1 MHMYAYAR
9 SEVLRETDP
18 VKEHCGSPSADAAP
32 QKGAV
37 SEQSQPRG
45 APARDVGPHCA
56 FQTFVDGDGI

>member
-1 MHMYAYAR
+1 MNASAR

-18 VKEHCGSPSADAAP
+18 VKEHRASPSVDAAP

-37 SEQSQPRG
+37 SEQSRPWS
-45 APARDVGPHCA
+45 APARDVEPHCA